1 MGIELLDHI
10 IIGSEGAFCSLKGK
24 GLLIGRTNEE
34 IKKSNAIL
42 FMEVNMNT
50 NQENNGVNEKGT
62 DLMVNINKEFIF
74 RNISLI
80 LSSLV

>member
-42 FMEVNMNT
+42 FMEVNWSM
-50 NQENNGVNEKGT
+50 
-62 DLMVNINKEFIF
+62 
-74 RNISLI
+74 
-80 LSSLV
+80 